1 VKTISQAWQTL
12 ASQSGDL
19 PSALLAG
26 AAAGFVATAPM
37 TAAMEVM
44 HRRLP
49 WWERYSLPPSQ
60 IITRIKAQ
68 FGLRRHRNRSEHLM
82 VTLLAHFG
90 YGAAAGAVYAPIADT
105 VPLPG
110 ALKGVTF
117 GLIVWG
123 VSYLGLL
130 PALGILRP
138 ATRHPRRRS
147 ALMIA
152 AHVVWGAVLGV
163 LTDMIR
169 SRQSPH

>member
-1 VKTISQAWQTL
+1 
-12 ASQSGDL
+12 
-19 PSALLAG
+19 
-26 AAAGFVATAPM
+26 M
-37 TAAMEVM
+37 TAAMEIM

-49 WWERYSLPPSQ
+49 WWERYHLPPSQ
-60 IITRIKAQ
+60 IIARVSRRL
-68 FGLRRHRNRSEHLM
+68 GLRQHMNQPEHIT

-90 YGAAAGAVYAPIADT
+90 YGSAAGAVYAPIADH

-110 ALKGVTF
+110 VVKGIIF
-117 GLIVWG
+117 GLLVWS

-138 ATRHPRRRS
+138 ATRQPPGRT

-152 AHVVWGAVLGV
+152 AHVVWGAALGV

-169 SRQSPH
+169 PRQRPPHRETI